1 QEVKTQLESLVRY
14 GIVEVKWRTDLPMLT
29 FLRERCTDRDFSLP
43 YSIYKERKVLAEERS
58 NAMIN
63 FLENHECRSKMVLNY
78 FGQES
83 DACGICDICSSTSE
97 VFSKEKIVAFLEI
110 EKSIFEISDYFQLD
124 EKTVNSIVRE
134 LVKEEMIR
142 YTGYG
147 YKSL

>member
-1 QEVKTQLESLVRY
+1 
-14 GIVEVKWRTDLPMLT
+14 
-29 FLRERCTDRDFSLP
+29 
-43 YSIYKERKVLAEERS
+43 
-58 NAMIN
+58 
-63 FLENHECRSKMVLNY
+63 HECRSKMVLNY

-83 DACGICDICSSTSE
+83 DACGICDICSSTPE

-110 EKSIFEISDYFQLD
+110 EKSIFEISDYFQID